1 MKTNLTDTAPPEAEA
16 SGGGSN
22 LRGTV
27 GYISKDQFQF
37 LHTIGQGAYGQV
49 YLVERKMTKIRYA
62 LKVLEKDHILKYDKI
77 EAVFRERDIGSD
89 LSDHPNIV
97 QFQGTFQDDDHLY
110 FLLEYAEMGSL
121 SGLLKQF
128 SK

>member
-1 MKTNLTDTAPPEAEA
+1 MKGGRPGMEQVYADVGEVGVPVTQTSTQETVPEA

-49 YLVERKMTKIRYA
+49 YLVQRKMTGIKYA

-97 QFQGTFQDDDHLY
+97 QF
-110 FLLEYAEMGSL
+110 
-121 SGLLKQF
+121 
-128 SK
+128 

>member
-1 MKTNLTDTAPPEAEA
+1 
-16 SGGGSN
+16 
-22 LRGTV
+22 
-27 GYISKDQFQF
+27 
-37 LHTIGQGAYGQV
+37 
-49 YLVERKMTKIRYA
+49 MTKIRYA